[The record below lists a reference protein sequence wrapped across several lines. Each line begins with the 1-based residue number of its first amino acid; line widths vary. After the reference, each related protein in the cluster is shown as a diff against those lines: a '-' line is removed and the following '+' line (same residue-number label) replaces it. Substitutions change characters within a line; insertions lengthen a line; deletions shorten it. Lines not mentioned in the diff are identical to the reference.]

1 MVSAIDGTDGGDP
14 DKRRSDP
21 ASQTPSSDPASA
33 KPRIL
38 VVDADPATQSLLE
51 EWLTEHGCQVQSRRS
66 EDNARPSG
74 GCCQERQVNGFDL
87 ALVDVPFPR
96 QGLAQ
101 LERVAQAH
109 PGTPI
114 VAMSSTF
121 FASVECTGAVA
132 RMLGVAGVLPKPL
145 RREALTSALR
155 TLLSGRR

>member
-1 MVSAIDGTDGGDP
+1 MVSTNEGTAA
-14 DKRRSDP
+14 R
-21 ASQTPSSDPASA
+21 TP
-33 KPRIL
+33 RVL

-66 EDNARPSG
+66 EDNARPCEG
-74 GCCQERQVNGFDL
+74 QACQVNGFDL

-101 LERVAQAH
+101 LERVALAH
-109 PGTPI
+109 PGMPI

-121 FASVECTGAVA
+121 FGSVACTGAVA

-145 RREALTSALR
+145 RREALINALS
-155 TLLSGRR
+155 TLLSARR

>member
-1 MVSAIDGTDGGDP
+1 MVSAIDGGGDASDP
-14 DKRRSDP
+14 DKRPSGP
-21 ASQTPSSDPASA
+21 ASVEPSPGPSA
-33 KPRIL
+33 DRPRVL

-51 EWLTEHGCQVQSRRS
+51 EWLTENGCQVQSRRS
-66 EDNARPSG
+66 EDNARPAQ
-74 GCCQERQVNGFDL
+74 CCQDSPVNGFDL

-101 LERVAQAH
+101 LERVALAH

-145 RREALTSALR
+145 RREALISALR
-155 TLLSGRR
+155 TLLKRR